1 VKTIGVIPCR
11 YQSSRFP
18 GKPLALINDKP
29 MMWHTYQRALESNAL
44 NEVYILTDDLRIK
57 EVSDDYG
64 LNVIMTSSK
73 HLTGTDRVAEVSQY
87 LDADYY
93 VNIQGDEP
101 LINPDAIKKVSNEI
115 RRHDFLSPIKAVNAY
130 SVLDDDSDII
140 DSNVVKVI
148 TDIDS
153 NVLAYSRYPIPF
165 SKFDSASHYK
175 QLGLYAFT
183 KEALKIFVDNKPN
196 NLEKSEGVEMY
207 RIIENG
213 YKIKMVIIDDSS
225 ISVDTPEDLERVR
238 SLIKG

>member
-1 VKTIGVIPCR
+1 MKIIGIIPCR

-18 GKPLALINDKP
+18 GKSLALINDKP

-44 NEVYILTDDLRIK
+44 DEVYIATDDLKIK

-64 LNVIMTSSK
+64 LNVIMTNTK

-87 LDADYY
+87 IDADYY

-101 LINPDAIKKVSNEI
+101 FINPDAIKVVSDEI
-115 RRHDFLSPIKAVNAY
+115 IRHDFLSPIKAVNAY
-130 SVLDDDSDII
+130 SVLDNESDIV

-153 NVLAYSRYPIPF
+153 NVLAYSRYPIPYF
-165 SKFDSASHYK
+165 KYDSTSHYRL
-175 QLGLYAFT
+175 LGLYAFT
-183 KEALKIFVDNKPN
+183 KEALKIFIDNKPQN
-196 NLEKSEGVEMY
+196 IEKSEGVEMY

-213 YKIKMVIIDDSS
+213 YKIKMVIVDDSS
-225 ISVDTPEDLERVR
+225 IGVDTPEDLERVR

>member
-1 VKTIGVIPCR
+1 MKIIGIIPCR

-18 GKPLALINDKP
+18 GKSLALINDKP
-29 MMWHTYQRALESNAL
+29 MMWHTYQRALESNVLDA
-44 NEVYILTDDLRIK
+44 VYIATDDLRIK

-64 LNVIMTSSK
+64 LNVIITNSK

-87 LDADYY
+87 IDADYY

-101 LINPDAIKKVSNEI
+101 FINPDAIKLVSNEI
-115 RRHDFLSPIKAVNAY
+115 IRHDLLSSVKAVNAY
-130 SVLDDDSDII
+130 SILDNEGDIV

-148 TDIDS
+148 MDIDS
-153 NVLAYSRYPIPF
+153 NALAYSRCPIPYF
-165 SKFDSASHYK
+165 KYESTSHYR

-183 KEALKIFVDNKPN
+183 KEALKIFIDNEPHN
-196 NLEKSEGVEMY
+196 IERSEGVEMY

-213 YKIKMVIIDDSS
+213 HKIKMVIVDDTS